1 MMRIR
6 EFDSLKTV
14 LVMYEQEKN
23 RNLSKPSY
31 QIEEHGKETYL
42 IRRSEHEILRLEKK
56 KLKLEY
62 Q

>member
-14 LVMYEQEKN
+14 LVMYEQEIN

-31 QIEEHGKETYL
+31 QIEEYGKETYL

-56 KLKLEY
+56 KLKQEY